1 METLADARELNV
13 QRTSEEM
20 LEMMGGGLVRTEVL
34 DVTVEPSVRFS
45 QQPELTSG
53 SNSNQCQ
60 NSSQSQ
66 QSYSSMSSQQ
76 SSRCSHGCHPPR

>member
-1 METLADARELNV
+1 MESLAEPLERNA
-13 QRTSEEM
+13 QRASGEV
-20 LEMMGGGLVRTEVL
+20 LEMIGSGLVRTEVL
-34 DVTVEPSVRFS
+34 DVTVEPSVVLS
-45 QQPELTSG
+45 EQAELTSS

-76 SSRCSHGCHPPR
+76 STRCSHGCHPPR

>member
-1 METLADARELNV
+1 MEVLTEPLELNT
-13 QRTSEEM
+13 QRASEEVR
-20 LEMMGGGLVRTEVL
+20 EMIGSGLLRTEVL
-34 DVTVEPSVRFS
+34 NVTIEPSVVFS
-45 QQPELTSG
+45 EQAELTSS